1 MFGVRFQPLP
11 LEPLRHASLGVS
23 SAFFV
28 ACSGNG
34 NVVHSQR
41 PVTFPKRAQW
51 GTQIIADFG
60 EVAALGRGRG
70 TSKQCCIVRRVRS
83 KQGEGYIRGA
93 LMVESLMRQKM
104 LAVQD
109 DQHVNHSVNDYALL
123 TGLLR
128 LLVDIL
134 LSQPG

>member
-1 MFGVRFQPLP
+1 
-11 LEPLRHASLGVS
+11 
-23 SAFFV
+23 
-28 ACSGNG
+28 
-34 NVVHSQR
+34 
-41 PVTFPKRAQW
+41 
-51 GTQIIADFG
+51 
-60 EVAALGRGRG
+60 
-70 TSKQCCIVRRVRS
+70 
-83 KQGEGYIRGA
+83 
-93 LMVESLMRQKM
+93 MRQKM